1 MSKVFN
7 KKSVLAVR
15 EFLHKFATEIEII
28 ELKSSA
34 RTAKDASISLN
45 TEVGAIVKSIV
56 LKDRNNEFYLCLCSG
71 DKYISIEK
79 ASISING
86 VSLTISK
93 VTRNSFQITIIPHTL
108 RLTNLIKL
116 KRGDK
121 VITVGGIVGTID
133 RIIDAEKVEVEIADN
148 VKVEIIKS
156 TGIQSLVTANQE
168 TKK

>member
-79 ASISING
+79 ASNLVDIPIEKASASEVKAQTGFSIGG
-86 VSLTISK
+86 VSPVGHLNRPKTVLIDHNLAKFSKIYAAAGHPTLVFEATYNNLLELT
-93 VTRNSFQITIIPHTL
+93 QGIPT
-108 RLTNLIKL
+108 
-116 KRGDK
+116 D
-121 VITVGGIVGTID
+121 IV
-133 RIIDAEKVEVEIADN
+133 EK
-148 VKVEIIKS
+148 S
-156 TGIQSLVTANQE
+156 
-168 TKK
+168 